1 MNTNRIEYLKKFLA
15 ESPDD
20 PFVLYALATEYR
32 TEMPA
37 KAWEYYEVLLK
48 EHENYAP
55 TYFHAASLA
64 HEFEKVELAKK
75 IYEKGIEVC
84 KAQNERHHLR
94 EIQSAYQNF
103 LFEEEWFWVLF
114 YERI

>member
-1 MNTNRIEYLKKFLA
+1 MNKDRITYLNKFLE

-32 TEMPA
+32 MEQPE
-37 KAWEYYEVLLK
+37 KAWEYYDTLLK

-64 HEFEKVELAKK
+64 HEFEKIELAKE

-84 KAQNERHHLR
+84 KAQNETHHLK

-103 LFEEEWFWVLF
+103 LFEEE
-114 YERI
+114 